1 MHAYDA
7 VDVDDNVSY
16 CLSPFGIFCF
26 CFFAAFSS
34 PHVPCTYVK
43 RNETKSQM
51 SLDRTRQKKKK
62 SGQVES

>member
-1 MHAYDA
+1 MMHAYDA
-7 VDVDDNVSY
+7 VDVDDNVS
-16 CLSPFGIFCF
+16 LPPFGIFCF

-51 SLDRTRQKKKK
+51 SLDRRRHQKKSSK
-62 SGQVES
+62 VES